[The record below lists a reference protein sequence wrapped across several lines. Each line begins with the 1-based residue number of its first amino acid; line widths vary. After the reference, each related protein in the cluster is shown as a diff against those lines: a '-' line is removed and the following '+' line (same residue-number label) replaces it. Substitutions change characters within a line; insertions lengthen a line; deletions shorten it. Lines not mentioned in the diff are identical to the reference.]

1 MIASLILTCSLI
13 FFCSYL
19 YGFTITR
26 PKNFPPG
33 PPNLPIWGGYWFL
46 LMANYNF
53 VHKAIDVLAK
63 LYNSDIV
70 GIFFGNTPVVHIT
83 GYNLVKEAL
92 TRDEFVGR
100 CDIYVTRY
108 RSMGE
113 LLGIAFNDG
122 DYWKEQRRFALRHLR
137 DFGFGRRFSLTEQL
151 LESEVKSLIEF
162 INSVPHP
169 DDHDIH
175 GKKGR
180 VLIPDLFYGPLS
192 NTILHMLV
200 GKRFEDKELRTIA
213 RSILRFLRST
223 DAAGR
228 ALNITPWLR
237 YFAPE
242 YFEFSIIVSSQNLV
256 EERKKTFSDDHYG
269 DFMDTFLSKMQ
280 KLRNEAVILESLRM
294 DPVIPV
300 NTPRRCLKNTTLG
313 GYEIPKD
320 TTLLISLWNANR
332 DERVWKDPNVFKPER
347 FLDDEG
353 SLLKKDNIVS
363 FGGGKRLCAGET
375 FARQTIFLVLS
386 GLLQNFTFE
395 PVDGAPDL
403 DGKKWGFVCDLP
415 AFWVDAVSR

>member
-1 MIASLILTCSLI
+1 
-13 FFCSYL
+13 
-19 YGFTITR
+19 
-26 PKNFPPG
+26 
-33 PPNLPIWGGYWFL
+33 
-46 LMANYNF
+46 
-53 VHKAIDVLAK
+53 
-63 LYNSDIV
+63 
-70 GIFFGNTPVVHIT
+70 
-83 GYNLVKEAL
+83 
-92 TRDEFVGR
+92 
-100 CDIYVTRY
+100 
-108 RSMGE
+108 MGE
-113 LLGIAFNDG
+113 LLGIVFTDG

-151 LESEVKSLIEF
+151 LESEVKSLIDF

-175 GKKGR
+175 RKKGR

-200 GKRFEDKELRTIA
+200 GKRFEDKELRTVA
-213 RSILRFLRST
+213 RSTLRFLRSI

-228 ALNITPWLR
+228 ALSITPWLR
-237 YFAPE
+237 HFAPE
-242 YFEFSIIVSSQNLV
+242 YFGAKPLIEENRRLQDFFMNLV
-256 EERKKTFSDDHYG
+256 EERKKTFSDDHHG
-269 DFMDTFLSKMQ
+269 DFIDTFLSRMQ
-280 KLRNEAVILESLRM
+280 KLRDEGAPLGTFTEMQLIWVMIDFFFAGPNVTGATLNMLFAHLCNYPEIQVKVQAEIDGVVGRSRLPNLDDRNKMPYTEAVIRESLRM

-300 NTPRRCLKNTTLG
+300 NTPRRCLKDTTLG
-313 GYEIPKD
+313 GYEIAKD
-320 TTLLISLWNANR
+320 TTLLISLWSANR